1 MILKE
6 KINVILKIISV
17 EKKGIKFRIKDIL
30 LLNVFFNPL
39 QKYFIKYMVYT
50 LKEKILKRL
59 MFLDI

>member
-6 KINVILKIISV
+6 KIYVILKIISV

-30 LLNVFFNPL
+30 LLNVLFNPL

>member
-6 KINVILKIISV
+6 KIYVILKIISV
-17 EKKGIKFRIKDIL
+17 EKKGIKFRIKDIW

>member
-6 KINVILKIISV
+6 KIYVILKIISV

-50 LKEKILKRL
+50 PKEKILKRL
-59 MFLDI
+59 IFLDI

>member
-6 KINVILKIISV
+6 KIYVILKIISV

>member
-6 KINVILKIISV
+6 KIYVILKIISV
-17 EKKGIKFRIKDIL
+17 EKKGIKFRIKDIW

-50 LKEKILKRL
+50 LNEKILKRL

>member
-6 KINVILKIISV
+6 KIYVILKIISV
-17 EKKGIKFRIKDIL
+17 KKKGIKFRIKDIL

>member
-6 KINVILKIISV
+6 KIYVILKIISV
-17 EKKGIKFRIKDIL
+17 EKKVIKFRIKDIL
-30 LLNVFFNPL
+30 LLNVLFNPL